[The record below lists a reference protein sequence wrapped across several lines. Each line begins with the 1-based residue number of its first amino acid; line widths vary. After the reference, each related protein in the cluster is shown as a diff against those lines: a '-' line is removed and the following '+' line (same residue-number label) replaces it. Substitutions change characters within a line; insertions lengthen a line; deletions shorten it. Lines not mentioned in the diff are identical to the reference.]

1 MSRLGDIG
9 HRLYSGDVSLDI
21 VGARKK
27 WYILSGVLVGISLLS
42 LVVRGINPGIE
53 FTGGAEFQVVSTKCS
68 VEQARTAVDESGAQV
83 ATATLLGSD
92 RVRVTT
98 EAVSNAQGEQTR
110 QALAAACGV
119 ETSEVDAQVVGP
131 TWGGEI
137 TRKAVWAMAWF
148 LGLLAVFLI
157 IYFNWQMALAA
168 IIALIHDVLITIGI
182 YSILQFEVTPATVI
196 GVLTILGYSMYDT
209 VVVFDKIKENTRG
222 ILGQSRM
229 TYADAANLAL
239 NQTLIRSINT
249 SIVAILPVGAIL
261 FVGAGLLGAGTLKD
275 LSLALFV
282 GTLAGTYS
290 SIFLATPLLVDL
302 MNRNPQM
309 QALAK
314 RVAARGSAP
323 ARGKASK
330 SSAAPK
336 PGPGKA
342 TGKPQAATKS
352 LAKSPAATL
361 VAEPPAAS
369 EQPAFEVVSAAP
381 EDDPFAGDDAA
392 AAGEDAMARARAR
405 RAQQGQ
411 RQQPKKTTKS
421 KRR

>member
-1 MSRLGDIG
+1 MSKLGDIG
-9 HRLYSGDVSLDI
+9 HRLYSGEISLDI
-21 VGARKK
+21 VSARKK
-27 WYILSGVLVGISLLS
+27 WYILSGTLVGLSLLS
-42 LVVRGINPGIE
+42 LLVRGINPGIE
-53 FTGGAEFQVVSTKCS
+53 FTGGAEFQAVSSKCT
-68 VEQARTAVDESGAQV
+68 VEQARQAVQDSGAEV
-83 ATATLLGSD
+83 ATVTLLGSE

-98 EAVSNAQGEQTR
+98 EAVSNAQGETTR
-110 QALAAACGV
+110 KALAEACGV
-119 ETSEVDAQVVGP
+119 SADEVDAQVVGP

-137 TRKAVWAMAWF
+137 TKKAIWAMAWF

-157 IYFNWQMALAA
+157 AYFNWQMAVAA
-168 IIALIHDVLITIGI
+168 IVALIHDVVITVGV

-222 ILGQSRM
+222 ILGQSRQ
-229 TYADAANLAL
+229 TYADAANMAL

-261 FVGAGLLGAGTLKD
+261 FVGAGILGAGTLKD

-314 RVAARGSAP
+314 RVTARGSGQPRSKAVKAP
-323 ARGKASK
+323 VAPPRRSAGK
-330 SSAAPK
+330 SA
-336 PGPGKA
+336 
-342 TGKPQAATKS
+342 
-352 LAKSPAATL
+352 PAATL
-361 VAEPPAAS
+361 VAEPPSSTGAS
-369 EQPAFEVVSAAP
+369 QPAGQVDFDVVP
-381 EDDPFAGDDAA
+381 AGGE
-392 AAGEDAMARARAR
+392 AGEADEDSADEAMARARAR
-405 RAQQGQ
+405 RAAQQTGG
-411 RQQPKKTTKS
+411 RAQPKRSPKS
-421 KRR
+421 KRH